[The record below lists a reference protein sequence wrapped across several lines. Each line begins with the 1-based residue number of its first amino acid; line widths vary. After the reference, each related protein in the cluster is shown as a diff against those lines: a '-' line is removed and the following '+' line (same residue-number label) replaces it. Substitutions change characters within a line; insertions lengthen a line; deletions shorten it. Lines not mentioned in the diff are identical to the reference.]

1 MNDQRLRLDLT
12 ALADE
17 VTSVDLRDRTLRTSR
32 RLGIQRA
39 VATSAA
45 ALVLI
50 AAAAGTAFAIRPDQS
65 PTPLPADTPSVTATP
80 TPSASPTPTPST
92 SAGDTP
98 GAPPS
103 GGTGTNT
110 PSVQFGKLFYGPARN
125 PVGENGNLRSWR
137 PGESPVRLMEL
148 PHTAAILN
156 VNVSPD
162 GRRVAWSGEDAEDSG
177 DLYIANVD
185 GSNKQKM
192 RSEVDPYCVTPAWS
206 PDGRQ
211 LLFRVDLPGG
221 GHGRFGLL
229 DTRSEKR
236 TVRWWRTEPSAC
248 HAVWSADGKTIA
260 MTTDVGVTV
269 DAGVVLYGTDGTK
282 KRAIPGFS
290 LDGWHSNDIASLS
303 PDGSRI
309 ALLRM
314 KLGEDD
320 GNLARDLRAN
330 VVLDTRTGKQ
340 VSLPLGG
347 RTLEQ
352 VYFQSDGSMVVRVK
366 AGSGYALLLVDE
378 DGRKIS
384 ETAEPASLKDEQI
397 LAVVD

>member
-80 TPSASPTPTPST
+80 TPTPTPTPST

-110 PSVQFGKLFYGPARN
+110 PSVQFGKLFYGPASVAR
-125 PVGENGNLRSWR
+125 VKTANLRSWR
-137 PGESPVRLMEL
+137 PGGSTTRLLAL
-148 PHTAAILN
+148 PDIAFRGKMS
-156 VNVSPD
+156 VSSD
-162 GRRVAWSGEDAEDSG
+162 GHRVAWAEDNN
-177 DLYIANVD
+177 DLVVADAD
-185 GSNKQKM
+185 GSNKQKI
-192 RSEVDPYCVTPAWS
+192 RSNVSAYCVGAAWS
-206 PDGRQ
+206 PDRRQ
-211 LLFRVDLPGG
+211 LLFRELAEPGG
-221 GHGRFGLL
+221 PGRFGML
-229 DTRSEKR
+229 DMRSAEK
-236 TVRWWRTEPSAC
+236 TVRWWTTEFEDFEAC
-248 HAVWSADGKTIA
+248 NAVWSADGKTIA
-260 MTTDVGVTV
+260 MTIDYGVT
-269 DAGVVLYGTDGTK
+269 LYGADGTK
-282 KRAIPGFS
+282 RRVVPGFS
-290 LDGWHSNDIASLS
+290 RDGWQTGDVVSLS
-303 PDGSRI
+303 PDGSLV
-309 ALLRM
+309 ALLRH
-314 KLGEDD
+314 KPD
-320 GNLARDLRAN
+320 GDAGDGARDLRVN

-347 RTLEQ
+347 RTLHQ
-352 VYFQSDGSMVVRVK
+352 VYFQSDGSMVVRVQS
-366 AGSGYALLLVDE
+366 GSGYAVLLVDE
-378 DGRKIS
+378 DGRKVS

>member
-65 PTPLPADTPSVTATP
+65 PAPLPADTPSVTATR
-80 TPSASPTPTPST
+80 TPSPTPTPST

-103 GGTGTNT
+103 GGSGTNT
-110 PSVQFGKLFYGPARN
+110 PSVQFGKLFYGPAS
-125 PVGENGNLRSWR
+125 VADAEMVNLRSWR
-137 PGESPVRLMEL
+137 PGGSTVRLLAL
-148 PHTAAILN
+148 PDIAFKGN
-156 VNVSPD
+156 MSVSSD
-162 GRRVAWSGEDAEDSG
+162 GHRVAWVDSNSDLVVSDA
-177 DLYIANVD
+177 D
-185 GSNKQKM
+185 GSGKEKI
-192 RSEVDPYCVTPAWS
+192 RSNVNPYCVGAAWS
-206 PDGRQ
+206 PDRRQ
-211 LLFRVDLPGG
+211 LLFRESVEPLETARLGM
-221 GHGRFGLL
+221 L
-229 DTRSEKR
+229 DMRSAEK
-236 TVRWWRTEPSAC
+236 TVRWWTTEFEDFEAC
-248 HAVWSADGKTIA
+248 NAVWSADGQTIA
-260 MTTDVGVTV
+260 MTIDYGVT
-269 DAGVVLYGTDGTK
+269 LYGADGTK
-282 KRAIPGFS
+282 KRAVPGFS
-290 LDGWHSNDIASLS
+290 RDGWQTDDVVSLS
-303 PDGSRI
+303 PDGSLV
-309 ALLRM
+309 ALLRH
-314 KLGEDD
+314 KPD
-320 GNLARDLRAN
+320 GDAGDVARDLRVN

-347 RTLEQ
+347 RTLHQ
-352 VYFQSDGSMVVRVK
+352 VYFQSDGSMVVRVQS
-366 AGSGYALLLVDE
+366 GSGYAVLLVDE
-378 DGRKIS
+378 DGRKVS

>member
-65 PTPLPADTPSVTATP
+65 PPPLPADTPSVTASP
-80 TPSASPTPTPST
+80 SPTPTPTPTPSG

-103 GGTGTNT
+103 GGSSTNT
-110 PSVQFGKLFYGPARN
+110 PSVQFGKLFYGPAS
-125 PVGENGNLRSWR
+125 VAQVKIANLRSWR
-137 PGESPVRLMEL
+137 PGDSSVRLLAL
-148 PHTAAILN
+148 PDIAFRGNLS
-156 VNVSPD
+156 VSSD
-162 GRRVAWSGEDAEDSG
+162 GHRVAWVDDNA
-177 DLYIANVD
+177 DLVVADVD
-185 GSNKQKM
+185 GSDKQKI
-192 RSEVDPYCVTPAWS
+192 RSNVDPYCVGAAWS
-206 PDGRQ
+206 PDRRQ
-211 LLFRVDLPGG
+211 LLFRELAERGGPGR
-221 GHGRFGLL
+221 HGML
-229 DTRSEKR
+229 DMRSTEKA
-236 TVRWWRTEPSAC
+236 VRWWTSELEPC
-248 HAVWSADGKTIA
+248 NAVWSADGQTIA
-260 MTTDVGVTV
+260 MTIDYGVT
-269 DAGVVLYGTDGTK
+269 LYGADGTK
-282 KRAIPGFS
+282 KRVVPGFS
-290 LDGWHSNDIASLS
+290 RDGWQTDDVVSLA
-303 PDGSRI
+303 PDGSLV
-309 ALLRM
+309 ALLRH
-314 KLGEDD
+314 KPD
-320 GNLARDLRAN
+320 GDAGDVARDLRVN

-347 RTLEQ
+347 RTLHQ

-366 AGSGYALLLVDE
+366 TGSGYAVLLVDE

-384 ETAEPASLKDEQI
+384 ETAEPASLKDMQI